1 MRPFRVGFQK
11 NPSFIKG
18 LLAPSAPPNSQENL
32 VQRTTLRKT
41 ALCEMRRFVAG
52 RFCATLS
59 DRTAEKSR
67 MHKTTIGAA
76 GLALLVT
83 ASLTWDV
90 NAITLTGVGP
100 LASPVQTVA
109 CWCGWLGGS
118 TAALRGGRSYR
129 CSCGR
134 ANALRAPRRMPCSAH
149 QTKFYCESNLCHWQT
164 WSMTCIGGV
173 R

>member
-118 TAALRGGRSYR
+118 TAALRRGRSYR

-164 WSMTCIGGV
+164 WSMTCI
-173 R
+173 